1 MNNIESL
8 PNLFDITV
16 LTALFNWKKWCND
29 IVTLRLSFTKSSSTE
44 SVSSFIFWLTPPKY
58 RWKSWNWQDFIF
70 NLILQNSTLILRSF
84 SRKNIDIGF
93 SGIDLLKESEI
104 NIQNKIKVIKK
115 YEFGKANLV
124 LAIPDLWID
133 VQTLLDLDEVAD
145 EFKKKKKKLL
155 RVATKY
161 PNLTREFL
169 YSKGV
174 TQFQLVKSL
183 GSTEVAPF
191 TGTAEIIS
199 DITSTGATLKANN
212 LRELR
217 DGEILKSQASMMVS
231 KLSANKNG
239 IKKLL
244 KLLSNS

>member
-1 MNNIESL
+1 MI
-8 PNLFDITV
+8 
-16 LTALFNWKKWCND
+16 
-29 IVTLRLSFTKSSSTE
+29 
-44 SVSSFIFWLTPPKY
+44 
-58 RWKSWNWQDFIF
+58 
-70 NLILQNSTLILRSF
+70 
-84 SRKNIDIGF
+84 KNIINIGLPSKGRLKHETINIFKKNKLNIFSERGERDLFGYIKKVPNVKIIYLHARECIEQLSLGNVDIGF
-93 SGIDLLKESEI
+93 SGYDLFKESDV
-104 NIQNKIKVIKK
+104 NVQNKILINKR
-115 YEFGKANLV
+115 YDYGKANLV

-145 EFKKKKKKLL
+145 EFKKKKKRLL

-161 PNLTREFL
+161 PNLTRQFL

-212 LRELR
+212 LRVLK
-217 DGEILKSQASMMVS
+217 DGEILKSQACLMIS
-231 KLSANKNG
+231 KLTSNKLG
-239 IKKLL
+239 IKKIIN
-244 KLLSNS
+244 LLSR

>member
-1 MNNIESL
+1 MTKNIINIGLPSKGRLKNDTINIFKKNKLNIYSERGERDLFGYIKKIPNVKIIYLHARECIEQLSL
-8 PNLFDITV
+8 G
-16 LTALFNWKKWCND
+16 
-29 IVTLRLSFTKSSSTE
+29 
-44 SVSSFIFWLTPPKY
+44 
-58 RWKSWNWQDFIF
+58 
-70 NLILQNSTLILRSF
+70 
-84 SRKNIDIGF
+84 NIDIGF
-93 SGIDLLKESEI
+93 SGYDLFQESEV
-104 NIQNKIKVIKK
+104 NVQNKISINKR
-115 YEFGKANLV
+115 YDYGKANLV

-145 EFKKKKKKLL
+145 EFKKKKRKLL

-161 PNLTREFL
+161 PNLTRQFL

-212 LRELR
+212 LRILK
-217 DGEILKSQASMMVS
+217 DGEI
-231 KLSANKNG
+231 
-239 IKKLL
+239 
-244 KLLSNS
+244 

>member
-1 MNNIESL
+1 MNKNIINIGLPSKGRLKHDTINIFKKNKLHINSERGERDLFGYIKKIPNAKIIYLHARECIEQLSL
-8 PNLFDITV
+8 G
-16 LTALFNWKKWCND
+16 
-29 IVTLRLSFTKSSSTE
+29 
-44 SVSSFIFWLTPPKY
+44 
-58 RWKSWNWQDFIF
+58 
-70 NLILQNSTLILRSF
+70 
-84 SRKNIDIGF
+84 NIDIGF
-93 SGIDLLKESEI
+93 SGYDLFKESEV
-104 NIQNKIKVIKK
+104 NVQNKILINKR
-115 YEFGKANLV
+115 YDYGKANLV

-145 EFKKKKKKLL
+145 EFKNKKKRLL

-161 PNLTREFL
+161 PNLTRQFL

-212 LRELR
+212 LRILK
-217 DGEILKSQASMMVS
+217 DGEILKSQACLMIS
-231 KLSANKNG
+231 KKSLNKKRINSL
-239 IKKLL
+239 IKIFSK
-244 KLLSNS
+244 K